1 MDIKTKSM
9 KRRIEGLINNPVKLY
24 ANADAE
30 SALLSICCQ
39 AEHAEYAYMVALR
52 AGVELDDF
60 SLGWEVHRLVWLAL
74 EDLHTKKRPVTLPT
88 LSSAIKRQLGTSSV
102 GLDTD
107 RALAALVERPCD
119 VNEVELY
126 AREVREA
133 GVRRMAQLEGLELAH
148 NIGVMD
154 AASIS
159 TRMTSIGERALLD
172 SQTGTDHAGMFDAMK
187 AHLQTQF
194 ARAITGKAS
203 GLDTPLH
210 ELNKVINGGFKAGCI
225 HYWGG
230 APGAGKTRLVTYL
243 MADAITR
250 HGAIVDWYSVETI
263 NTKTLAMI
271 VASAEAQAARGR
283 DVGHTLTVDN
293 IHELTPNQDD
303 LREAGGNRERAV
315 SSMSRRVSEALARA
329 RDWSGEILHQMVGP
343 EFTAQH
349 IYAQVRSRMM
359 MREAS
364 RDERPYVVVVDYAQG
379 LRSGERGLVG
389 PEEIQRACER
399 LRYLAKNLN
408 IIVHVIYH
416 TNRANPMQAHGSSQI
431 EKDADFAAVLLRDPE
446 RPDSV
451 TLQPTKTRDS
461 ACVALEM
468 TVDFA
473 RVNYGADHE

>member
-1 MDIKTKSM
+1 MDIKTKTM

-24 ANADAE
+24 ANPDAE
-30 SALLSICCQ
+30 SALLAICCQ
-39 AEHAEYAYMVALR
+39 EAHADYAYMTALR
-52 AGVELDDF
+52 AGVELEDF
-60 SLGWEVHRLVWLAL
+60 SIGWEVHRLVWQAL
-74 EDLHTKKRPVTLPT
+74 EDLHDKGRKVTLAT
-88 LSSAIKRQLGTSSV
+88 LTSTIQKRLTGGGV
-102 GLDTD
+102 GLDINL
-107 RALAALVERPCD
+107 ALKALVERPCD
-119 VNEVELY
+119 VDDVELY

-133 GVRRMAQLEGLELAH
+133 GIRRMAQLEGLELAH
-148 NIGVMD
+148 NIGLMD
-154 AASIS
+154 AAAIS
-159 TRMTSIGERALLD
+159 TRMNSIGERALLD
-172 SQTGTDHAGMFDAMK
+172 SQSGTDHAGMFDAMK
-187 AHLQTQF
+187 AHLQRQF
-194 ARAITGKAS
+194 ATAITGKSS

-210 ELNKVINGGFKAGCI
+210 ELNKVINGGFKPGCI

-243 MADAITR
+243 MADALTR

-263 NTKTLAMI
+263 NTKTLAML
-271 VASAEAQAARGR
+271 VASAEAQAARDKDAGR
-283 DVGHTLTVDN
+283 TLTVDA
-293 IHELTPNQDD
+293 IHELAVSHDD
-303 LREAGGNRERAV
+303 VRVAGGSRERAV
-315 SSMSRRVSEALARA
+315 TTMAKQVSEALARA
-329 RDWSGEILHQMVGP
+329 RDWSGEIMHQMVGP

-359 MREAS
+359 LREAS
-364 RDERPYVVVVDYAQG
+364 RDDRPYVVVVDYAQG
-379 LRSGERGLVG
+379 LRSGERGLIG
-389 PEEIQRACER
+389 QEEIQRSCER

-446 RPDSV
+446 RPDTV

-473 RVNYGADHE
+473 RVNYGVTHE